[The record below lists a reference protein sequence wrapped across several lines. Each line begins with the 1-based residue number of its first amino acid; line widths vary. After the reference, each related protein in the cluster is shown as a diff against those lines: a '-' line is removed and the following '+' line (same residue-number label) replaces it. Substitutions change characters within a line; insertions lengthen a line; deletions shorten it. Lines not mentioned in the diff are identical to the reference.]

1 MDTGR
6 QAGRPAVTTATATVK
21 GFAMRGMIF
30 GAAAVL
36 MVTMAG
42 SVLVPAHAQLA
53 NSMPLTFGMTA
64 DQASQVLGTQL
75 IYVRGRPGNEMY
87 LALPN
92 VKGSALSDRRD
103 GLYLQFRRGK
113 LDGWKGDWGTNR
125 PCCN

>member
-1 MDTGR
+1 MKAIIG
-6 QAGRPAVTTATATVK
+6 
-21 GFAMRGMIF
+21 

-36 MVTMAG
+36 RMAMAVTL
-42 SVLVPAHAQLA
+42 SPAYAQQGPQNNTPLA
-53 NSMPLTFGMTA
+53 FGMNA
-64 DQASQVLGTQL
+64 DEASQVLGTTL
-75 IYVRGRPGNEMY
+75 VYVRGRPGDEMF

-113 LDGWKGDWGTNR
+113 LEGWKGDWGTNR